1 MEGFHPS
8 MSMTPSFSYTFPIS
22 GSTGVSS
29 SNITTTTNTTT
40 YSTTSS
46 TTPWMNSR
54 IWSKLPQR
62 LVDRI
67 IAFLPPPAFFRARCV
82 CKRWYSLLF
91 SNSFLELYLQV
102 SPLRHWFIFF
112 KHNKTRKSTSY
123 IYKNNNNNNGTT
135 STTTTTT
142 TTTGGC
148 EGYLFDPYDMAWYRI
163 SFALVPSGFSPA
175 SSSSGLLCWVSDEA
189 GPKTMLLCN
198 PILGSLTQLPP
209 TLRPRLFPSIGLTIT
224 PTCID
229 VTVAGDDMI
238 SPYAVK
244 NLTSESFHIDAGGFY
259 SMWGTTSPL
268 PRLCSLESGR
278 MVYAQ
283 GKFYCMN
290 CSPFS
295 VLGYDISSNTW
306 FKIQAPMRRFLR
318 SPNLVECKGKLLL
331 VAAVEKSKLNVPKSL
346 RVWSLQG
353 CGTMWVESER
363 MPQQLYL
370 QFAEL
375 EGAGFE
381 CVGHGEFIVIVIR
394 GTDKALMYDMSRKR
408 WQWVP
413 PCPYAASYDHDG
425 FDELHGF
432 AYEPRLATPA
442 VTALLDQLAMPMPF
456 QGFNA

>member
-8 MSMTPSFSYTFPIS
+8 MTSPFSYTFPIS
-22 GSTGVSS
+22 DAGT
-29 SNITTTTNTTT
+29 SNFSTTTTGTS
-40 YSTTSS
+40 YSTS
-46 TTPWMNSR
+46 TPWMNSR

-62 LVDRI
+62 LLDRV

-82 CKRWYSLLF
+82 CKRWYALLF
-91 SNSFLELYLQV
+91 SNTFLELYLQV
-102 SPLRHWFIFF
+102 SPHQHWFLFF
-112 KHNKTRKSTSY
+112 KHHKTRKSY
-123 IYKNNNNNNGTT
+123 IYKNNNNGT
-135 STTTTTT
+135 S
-142 TTTGGC
+142 GGC
-148 EGYLFDPYDMAWYRI
+148 GHHGGAFEGYLFDPYEMAWYRI

-175 SSSSGLLCWVSDEA
+175 SSSAGLLCWVSDEA
-189 GPKTMLLCN
+189 GPKTMLLSN
-198 PILGSLTQLPP
+198 PLIGSLTQLPP
-209 TLRPRLFPSIGLTIT
+209 TLRPRLFPSIGLTIS

-244 NLTSESFHIDAGGFY
+244 NLTSESFHIDGGGFF
-259 SMWGTTSPL
+259 SLWGTTSSL

-278 MVYAQ
+278 MVYAE

-295 VLGYDISSNTW
+295 VLAYDITSNTW

-346 RVWSLQG
+346 RVWSLQA

-363 MPQQLYL
+363 MPQQLYV

-375 EGAGFE
+375 EDGNGFE
-381 CVGHGEFIVIVIR
+381 CVGHGEFIVIMIR
-394 GTDKALMYDMSRKR
+394 GTDKALLFDICRKR
-408 WQWVP
+408 WQWIP
-413 PCPYAASYDHDG
+413 PCPYIAHDG
-425 FDELHGF
+425 FELHGF
-432 AYEPRLATPA
+432 AYEPRLATP
-442 VTALLDQLAMPMPF
+442 VTGLLDQLALPF
-456 QGFNA
+456 QSFNA